1 MKKHMHL
8 IRRPGYPQ
16 PHELQDIIR
25 AQTEELQRYK
35 NMLQRVYED
44 PETPLRLKCVIE
56 DFWQIENR
64 KD

>member
-1 MKKHMHL
+1 MKL
-8 IRRPGYPQ
+8 SRPGYPSEWEKQ
-16 PHELQDIIR
+16 QLYNEQR
-25 AQTEELQRYK
+25 EKLQRYK

-56 DFWQIENR
+56 DFWAIENR